1 MSLQEITNLKN
12 GELLLNISLCE
23 GIQNLMVNSK
33 NWLITLYNP
42 LTRRATHYVRVPVTY
57 GSYKVEDTKE
67 LKLRKLNHYHI
78 KSYAD
83 HNDFH
88 PSVEFS
94 FRGLSDEAE
103 EIVVENSL
111 IKLFFDDNGL
121 LTKVEM
127 NNISHK
133 VSQTVRDCE
142 SETCQNSGSHIYAAN
157 NSKYINILMTGFPRC
172 YVFMKV

>member
-1 MSLQEITNLKN
+1 
-12 GELLLNISLCE
+12 
-23 GIQNLMVNSK
+23 MVNSK
-33 NWLITLYNP
+33 NGLITLYNP
-42 LTRRATHYVRVPVTY
+42 LTRPATHYVRVPVTY

-88 PSVEFS
+88 P
-94 FRGLSDEAE
+94 
-103 EIVVENSL
+103 L

-142 SETCQNSGSHIYAAN
+142 SETCQTSGSHIFAAN